1 MKVEDMEVFIA
12 FLQMIPFYLLLDIVS
27 HSKRYV
33 FIENLKDRIQKNY
46 VHIIGNSRKNDISC
60 NSIDLFISK
69 DNI

>member
-33 FIENLKDRIQKNY
+33 FIENLKDRIQKIMCI
-46 VHIIGNSRKNDISC
+46 VLAIHGRTIFLAIP
-60 NSIDLFISK
+60 
-69 DNI
+69 